1 MTILKKR
8 TNVKRANRVNMP
20 APVALVPLIKGL
32 LGAGAKGALA
42 GAGRSALMTG
52 VRAGAR
58 GGIRQGIKAGVRQG
72 ARNTMRGGVMGGGRG
87 GDSRGGRIVRQT
99 NDSAIVRSENGGL
112 AVPGRTIQEGGALT
126 SSLGPTSQKST
137 AIVKTGPSK
146 NNVLGLLEQ
155 IKKTTDQI
163 LEVEVKELDND
174 NKEYKKTKKE
184 NEKERKLLEAEKR
197 DEEEEKQEA
206 NKAKKGSTKPNP
218 VVKAAKKGIGN
229 VFQFLIDLF
238 KDFVLYKILDWIG
251 DPKNRK
257 KVQQLVKFIGIIPGA
272 LKHIW
277 KHYLEPWWEFTKK
290 LFGGGF
296 KIFMSLFNVVK
307 DLIELK
313 WLTNPGEFFQTLMEV
328 PKTLIEVIPGIIGSL
343 LNAITGGAISKIG
356 DLVSGLFNNPL
367 KGIDLGNV
375 GSLLGSA
382 ANFVKGLLGNAW
394 TGITNAV
401 GGLFGGGG
409 TTGTPKNMQ
418 GGGRG
423 KSSKSAAT
431 STPKP
436 DKPSQPPATKPIT
449 KTSGTA
455 DLGDKNYGVKVNAA
469 KSVELDGK
477 KYIFTRKKDGW
488 SVQTDEEVSTSRGT
502 KIQRKTLQDKDVS
515 KVEGLVA
522 AFDKEHGGMDSENK
536 SDSSTTSQ
544 SIASTGTI
552 MGNPVLTSEYGKMR
566 GSKAH
571 GGTDIAARAGSPLVA
586 VADAEVVDVGLLS
599 GGSGDPGGWGN
610 FVVYKE
616 NSGLHH
622 LYGHMLEK
630 DIAQIGQKVKSGE
643 MVGRTGS
650 TGRSEGPHLHWETG
664 TGWTG
669 GVLTG
674 KSDPLSHYNFKA
686 PYTSGAG
693 QALAA
698 ARAGGL
704 KLSPSTE
711 PSNLDAP
718 PGATTPSPKITRTP
732 SPSGSNLGSVQRES
746 RSLSSGGSKGSSPTV
761 INNSSSTQSVS
772 EQSEGFSG
780 NILPSSGLWAIYSYQ
795 L

>member
-1 MTILKKR
+1 
-8 TNVKRANRVNMP
+8 
-20 APVALVPLIKGL
+20 
-32 LGAGAKGALA
+32 
-42 GAGRSALMTG
+42 
-52 VRAGAR
+52 
-58 GGIRQGIKAGVRQG
+58 
-72 ARNTMRGGVMGGGRG
+72 
-87 GDSRGGRIVRQT
+87 
-99 NDSAIVRSENGGL
+99 
-112 AVPGRTIQEGGALT
+112 
-126 SSLGPTSQKST
+126 
-137 AIVKTGPSK
+137 
-146 NNVLGLLEQ
+146 
-155 IKKTTDQI
+155 
-163 LEVEVKELDND
+163 
-174 NKEYKKTKKE
+174 
-184 NEKERKLLEAEKR
+184 
-197 DEEEEKQEA
+197 
-206 NKAKKGSTKPNP
+206 
-218 VVKAAKKGIGN
+218 
-229 VFQFLIDLF
+229 
-238 KDFVLYKILDWIG
+238 
-251 DPKNRK
+251 
-257 KVQQLVKFIGIIPGA
+257 
-272 LKHIW
+272 
-277 KHYLEPWWEFTKK
+277 
-290 LFGGGF
+290 
-296 KIFMSLFNVVK
+296 MSLFNVVK

-418 GGGRG
+418 KGGRA

-469 KSVELDGK
+469 KSVELDGVT
-477 KYIFTRKKDGW
+477 YNFTRNKDGW
-488 SVQTDEEVSTSRGT
+488 SVTTRKEVATRRG
-502 KIQRKTLQDKDVS
+502 KKNKTVRVDAT

-571 GGTDIAARAGSPLVA
+571 GGTDIGAESGSPLVA

-650 TGRSEGPHLHWETG
+650 TGRSSGPHLHWETG

-686 PYTSGAG
+686 PYTAGAG
-693 QALAA
+693 
-698 ARAGGL
+698 GV

>member
-1 MTILKKR
+1 
-8 TNVKRANRVNMP
+8 MP

-401 GGLFGGGG
+401 GGLFGSGNKKKETPAPNPAAGSGTSVADRSGGLG
-409 TTGTPKNMQ
+409 SPDTPSVK
-418 GGGRG
+418 
-423 KSSKSAAT
+423 
-431 STPKP
+431 STPKSSP
-436 DKPSQPPATKPIT
+436 IAATAGTDALGSRNYGLTEGNSLSVGLKGKNYRFT
-449 KTSGTA
+449 KT
-455 DLGDKNYGVKVNAA
+455 
-469 KSVELDGK
+469 
-477 KYIFTRKKDGW
+477 KDGW
-488 SVQTDEEVSTSRGT
+488 KIEDGGFYGLNRQEVDPT
-502 KIQRKTLQDKDVS
+502 

-522 AFDKEHGGMDSENK
+522 AFAEKYANRGASMKDGGMDSKNGTTTTT
-536 SDSSTTSQ
+536 DSQ
-544 SIASTGTI
+544 PVAPTGTV

-566 GSKAH
+566 STGPH
-571 GGTDIAARAGSPLVA
+571 GGTDIGAESGSPLVA

-599 GGSGDPGGWGN
+599 RGNGDPRGWGN

-630 DIAQIGQKVKSGE
+630 DIAQVGQKVKAGE

-650 TGRSEGPHLHWETG
+650 TGSSTGPHLHWETG